1 MKKAIMKPTN
11 KILVID
17 DNPII
22 LDMLYEFFTERK
34 YEVVSAS
41 NGLDGLKLFKM
52 GESNIELVI
61 TDVVMPDISGV
72 GIISILKKNYPG
84 VPIIAITGLGDQPEA
99 LATEVNADIVLKK
112 PFNLTLLEQSV
123 QELISRKKNRDGL

>member
-1 MKKAIMKPTN
+1 MKPTN

-22 LDMLYEFFTERK
+22 LDMLYEFFTKRK